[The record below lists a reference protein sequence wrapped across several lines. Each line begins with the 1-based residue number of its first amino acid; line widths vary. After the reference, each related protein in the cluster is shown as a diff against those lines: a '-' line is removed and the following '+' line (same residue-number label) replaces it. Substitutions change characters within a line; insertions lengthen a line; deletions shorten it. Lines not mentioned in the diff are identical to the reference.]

1 MYHLP
6 LLPGYGPNAN
16 IRSSVPASV
25 TKGASYLTALSE
37 AEEEG
42 YQGSYFTQ
50 PIHRSSGDMRD
61 GYISSTSPVLTRSTP
76 VAAISTPSMSGSS
89 NFAPDPPAEGPSS
102 RLLSDIEP
110 WTDSEFQPEPATRW
124 GTRQKDIIPTVT
136 PPPLP
141 DPPTSTKPAE
151 DDIVEVVFFEYGV
164 AVFFGLTEGQERDI
178 LEDIENAGIMKRRI
192 NEDDWEVEECHFTV
206 WSFCLLQVSFL
217 CIYTTQHDPH
227 ISYPRIYNDFFSTA
241 PSPIM
246 FLDLSTNWKVSLP
259 VQPWN
264 PARIF
269 SNSQS
274 PMHSPSQPSSHTTKP
289 LLNVFSRPLKHS
301 LSLVN

>member
-206 WSFCLLQVSFL
+206 
-217 CIYTTQHDPH
+217 
-227 ISYPRIYNDFFSTA
+227 
-241 PSPIM
+241 
-246 FLDLSTNWKVSLP
+246 
-259 VQPWN
+259 
-264 PARIF
+264 
-269 SNSQS
+269 
-274 PMHSPSQPSSHTTKP
+274 
-289 LLNVFSRPLKHS
+289 
-301 LSLVN
+301 

>member
-76 VAAISTPSMSGSS
+76 VAAISTSSMSGSS
-89 NFAPDPPAEGPSS
+89 SFAPDPPAEGPSS

-110 WTDSEFQPEPATRW
+110 WTDSELQPERATRW

-141 DPPTSTKPAE
+141 DPPTSTKPVE
-151 DDIVEVVFFEYGV
+151 DDIVEAVFFEYGV

-206 WSFCLLQVSFL
+206 
-217 CIYTTQHDPH
+217 
-227 ISYPRIYNDFFSTA
+227 
-241 PSPIM
+241 
-246 FLDLSTNWKVSLP
+246 
-259 VQPWN
+259 
-264 PARIF
+264 
-269 SNSQS
+269 
-274 PMHSPSQPSSHTTKP
+274 
-289 LLNVFSRPLKHS
+289 
-301 LSLVN
+301 

>member
-50 PIHRSSGDMRD
+50 PIRRSSGDMRD

-89 NFAPDPPAEGPSS
+89 SFAPDPPAEGPSS

-141 DPPTSTKPAE
+141 DPPTSTKPVE
-151 DDIVEVVFFEYGV
+151 DVIVEVVFFEYGV

-206 WSFCLLQVSFL
+206 
-217 CIYTTQHDPH
+217 
-227 ISYPRIYNDFFSTA
+227 
-241 PSPIM
+241 
-246 FLDLSTNWKVSLP
+246 
-259 VQPWN
+259 
-264 PARIF
+264 
-269 SNSQS
+269 
-274 PMHSPSQPSSHTTKP
+274 
-289 LLNVFSRPLKHS
+289 
-301 LSLVN
+301 